1 MTMAGSKGSK
11 ADGKKKESFKDSV
24 LRNFKSN
31 YVTSLFLIGMVV
43 GAVFDYSMGTMPRIT
58 CGCMVL
64 AIVIG
69 SCMNVKKRN
78 ETANREEQEQEMKD
92 KTLL

>member
-1 MTMAGSKGSK
+1 MAGRKISKT
-11 ADGKKKESFKDSV
+11 DGKKKESFKESL

-43 GAVFDYSMGTMPRIT
+43 GAIFDYSMGTMPKIT
-58 CGCMVL
+58 CGCMVI
-64 AIVIG
+64 AIIIG
-69 SCMNVKKRN
+69 SCMNVKKKN
-78 ETANREEQEQEMKD
+78 DTVNREEQEKEMKD

>member
-1 MTMAGSKGSK
+1 MTMVDDSKNK
-11 ADGKKKESFKDSV
+11 ADSKKKESFKESV
-24 LRNFKSN
+24 LRSFKSN
-31 YVTSLFLIGMVV
+31 YVTSLFIIGMVV
-43 GAVFDYSMGTMPRIT
+43 GAIFDYSMGTMPKIT

-64 AIVIG
+64 AIFIG

-78 ETANREEQEQEMKD
+78 EANSKQQEQEMKD

>member
-1 MTMAGSKGSK
+1 MMGRKNSN
-11 ADGKKKESFKDSV
+11 ADGKKKESFKESV

-43 GAVFDYSMGTMPRIT
+43 GAIFDYSMGTMPKIT
-58 CGCMVL
+58 CGCMVI

-69 SCMNVKKRN
+69 SCMNVKKKN
-78 ETANREEQEQEMKD
+78 EAANREEQEKEMKD